1 MKKICVVTGTR
12 AEYGLLRWVM
22 EGIKKSNKLR
32 LQVIVTGTHLS
43 SEFGLTYRNIE
54 QDGFKINSK
63 VEMLLSADTSSA
75 ISKSMGIS
83 LISFADVFEELKPD
97 MLMVLGD
104 RYEILTSA
112 LVAMIARIPIVHIHG
127 GETTEGAI
135 DEAIRHSISKMAH
148 VHFAATE
155 EYRKRIIQL
164 GENPK
169 KVFNVGGLGIDN
181 ILRLNYLKKELE
193 KN

>member
-1 MKKICVVTGTR
+1 MGNGR
-12 AEYGLLRWVM
+12 D
-22 EGIKKSNKLR
+22 KKSNKLR

-155 EYRKRIIQL
+155 EYRKKLSTRR
-164 GENPK
+164 K
-169 KVFNVGGLGIDN
+169 S
-181 ILRLNYLKKELE
+181 
-193 KN
+193 

>member
-155 EYRKRIIQL
+155 EYRKELSNSEKI
-164 GENPK
+164 
-169 KVFNVGGLGIDN
+169 
-181 ILRLNYLKKELE
+181 LKKFLM
-193 KN
+193 

>member
-63 VEMLLSADTSSA
+63 VENQEKLNFFERLLKCS
-75 ISKSMGIS
+75 
-83 LISFADVFEELKPD
+83 
-97 MLMVLGD
+97 
-104 RYEILTSA
+104 
-112 LVAMIARIPIVHIHG
+112 
-127 GETTEGAI
+127 
-135 DEAIRHSISKMAH
+135 
-148 VHFAATE
+148 
-155 EYRKRIIQL
+155 
-164 GENPK
+164 
-169 KVFNVGGLGIDN
+169 
-181 ILRLNYLKKELE
+181 
-193 KN
+193 